1 MMWKREIKLFESLII
16 IHPETK
22 NKVIYA
28 LSIDDIY
35 NLTIFSG
42 TEFVH
47 LFIIFQKVTYM
58 QNSIEKMRS
67 HLPFF

>member
-42 TEFVH
+42 TE
-47 LFIIFQKVTYM
+47 LSCIFQKVTYAKF
-58 QNSIEKMRS
+58 NWKDEI
-67 HLPFF
+67 PFAFFFF